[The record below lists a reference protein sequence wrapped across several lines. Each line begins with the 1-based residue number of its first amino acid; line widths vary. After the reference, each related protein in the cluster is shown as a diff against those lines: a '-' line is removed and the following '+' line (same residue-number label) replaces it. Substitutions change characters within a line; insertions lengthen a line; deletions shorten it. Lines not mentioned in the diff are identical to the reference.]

1 MTNLDLDVLRTFVT
15 GMALG
20 SFARAADRLGRS
32 TSAVS
37 AQLKKLEEQV
47 GTPVV
52 KKSGRGLALTPTG
65 EIVLS
70 YAKRLL
76 ELNDAAMAAV
86 ADTPLSGLLRVGFQE
101 DFGEGLLTDVLGSF
115 SRAHPAVI
123 LEARIARNAELE
135 SALNHSQ
142 LDLALLWQTPS
153 AFMENEIGKIPL
165 HWMGIPEQVETCLAN
180 GQPLPLVVFDAPCIL
195 RRHAIEA
202 LDCAGI
208 PWRIAFTSS
217 SLNGLWAAAR
227 AGLGVTPRTQVG
239 KPADLPVVQTLPA
252 LPSLGICLPR
262 ASSEPN
268 PIRDYLADIIEKQ
281 VGVFCRGS

>member
-123 LEARIARNAELE
+123 LETRIARNAELE

-153 AFMENEIGKIPL
+153 AFVENEIGKIPL

-281 VGVFCRGS
+281 VGVFCHGS